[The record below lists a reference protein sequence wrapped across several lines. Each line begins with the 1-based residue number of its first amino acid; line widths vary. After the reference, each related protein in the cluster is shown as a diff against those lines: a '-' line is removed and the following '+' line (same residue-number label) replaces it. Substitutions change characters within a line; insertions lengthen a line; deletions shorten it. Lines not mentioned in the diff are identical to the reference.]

1 MKIIPIL
8 EDENVDCAIL
18 SVGKTWTTLDI
29 MFQSRSIERT
39 RYYTKILNPWHV
51 TGYLEDLITEE
62 QAEDI
67 QSYLIKKLGISKK
80 KIKNEQSERSGVI
93 SEVKVG

>member
-8 EDENVDCAIL
+8 EDENVDCVIL
-18 SVGKTWTTLDI
+18 SVGKTWTTLDV

-39 RYYTKILNPWHV
+39 RYYSKMLNPWHV
-51 TGYLEDLITEE
+51 TAYLEDLITEE

-67 QSYLIKKLGISKK
+67 QSFLIKKLGISKK
-80 KIKNEQSERSGVI
+80 KIKNEQSERSGVV